1 MEFFQENVLMFFLLV
16 FIISVITILLGVL
29 FILKWRFYLVRNR
42 IVYSVFSDK
51 VDKLNCEGCSKKLTI
66 TYGDEELNDT
76 RLYMIMIQKLGK
88 RSFYNQKFG
97 LILPKESSI
106 LEFESYEVDLKGEKI
121 SSDVT
126 ILKTYPYALTGE
138 YKELMDEKMY
148 YLKVLVNHNED
159 DSLVLKFPENENTRF
174 KVVAHH
180 SELYQTRQSDALDY
194 WFFVLFF
201 TFAVYMALFQEQFFW
216 NYLLDV
222 MILLSILFGPK
233 NNSHFLLRHKK
244 KVWKKGK
251 RRKKK

>member
-16 FIISVITILLGVL
+16 FVISVITIVLGVF
-29 FILKWRFYLVRNR
+29 FIIKWRFYLVRNR

-88 RSFYNQKFG
+88 RSFYNQKFE
-97 LILPKESSI
+97 LNLPKESSI
-106 LEFESYEVDLKGEKI
+106 LEFESYEVDPKGEKI

-126 ILKTYPYALTGE
+126 VLKTYPYALTGE
-138 YKELMDEKMY
+138 YKELMDGKIY
-148 YLKVLVNHNED
+148 YFKVLVNHNEK

-174 KVVAHH
+174 EVVSHH
-180 SELYQTRQSDALDY
+180 SELVQAKQMDVFKLWSFILLYA
-194 WFFVLFF
+194 
-201 TFAVYMALFQEQFFW
+201 FAFYMAIYQDIPVW
-216 NYLLDV
+216 NNILDLA
-222 MILLSILFGPK
+222 ILLSIIFLPK
-233 NNSHFLLRHKK
+233 QNSHFALHHKK

-251 RRKKK
+251 QKNKK